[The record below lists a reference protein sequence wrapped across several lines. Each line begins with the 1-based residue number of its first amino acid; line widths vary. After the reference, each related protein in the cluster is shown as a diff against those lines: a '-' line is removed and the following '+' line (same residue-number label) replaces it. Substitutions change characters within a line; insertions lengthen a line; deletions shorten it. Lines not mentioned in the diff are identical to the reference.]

1 MVWMDNKNKN
11 ILLDEK
17 GQSVVEYIMLLAV
30 ISSITFSIINSDKFK
45 DFMGKDSSFFA
56 GLRSQLEYAYR
67 HGYLNSESDRSDN
80 NYSGPHE
87 TYYNIDDGQTRFF
100 SGGEQYPR

>member
-1 MVWMDNKNKN
+1 MDNKIEN
-11 ILLDEK
+11 ILLNEK

-30 ISSITFSIINSDKFK
+30 ISLITFSVINSGKFK
-45 DFMGKDSSFFA
+45 DFMGEDSAFFA
-56 GLRSQLEYAYR
+56 GLRSQIGYSYR
-67 HGYLNSESDRSDN
+67 HGYLNSEADRSDA